1 MHMAAWDAIR
11 SRIKDFLQEEI
22 VKKNLFM
29 FLVVCAAVTSLWAA
43 GSKEKKGQIFVAV
56 SINTYNNFHSVFYG
70 AVEEY
75 AKANNITLRMADA
88 QNNAQKQ
95 VSDVENLLAL
105 NPDAFILLPVDTNAQ
120 GVCVDAI
127 KDMGIPLVE
136 SSTWTVNDRFDV
148 FIGADDT
155 SVGRSQG
162 EFIAAY
168 LDANPQVNLK
178 AGYLHI
184 LYGSP
189 LDKMRL
195 EGLLTTL
202 DKYIKS
208 GRFEIIAD
216 ADGLATGDYSS
227 SLTATEDWMQAYPQM
242 NAIIGQNDGTAVAA
256 MQAVL
261 GAGKKDVLICGAD
274 AEGPAVAAI
283 LDGTMAMSAM
293 LEPAKWGRLCI
304 ETIAGLL
311 QGKTYEKFNLITP
324 VPITKENAA
333 KVSNY
338 QLID

>member
-1 MHMAAWDAIR
+1 MKKILLAIFV
-11 SRIKDFLQEEI
+11 SL
-22 VKKNLFM
+22 
-29 FLVVCAAVTSLWAA
+29 LVAVSMWA
-43 GSKEKKGQIFVAV
+43 GGGKETTRKEVLVAV
-56 SINTYNNFHSVFYG
+56 SINTYNNFHSVFYS
-70 AVEEY
+70 AIEDY
-75 AKANNITLRMADA
+75 AKTNNITLRMIDA

-95 VSDVENLLAL
+95 VSDVEDLLAQK
-105 NPDAFILLPVDTNAQ
+105 PDAFILLPVDTNAQ
-120 GVCVDAI
+120 GVSVDAI
-127 KDMGIPLVE
+127 KNAGIPLVE

-155 SVGRSQG
+155 SVGKSQG
-162 EFIAAY
+162 QYIASY
-168 LDANPQVNLK
+168 LDANPNVNLK

-195 EGLLTTL
+195 EGLTTTL
-202 DKYIKS
+202 DKYIKN

-227 SLTATEDWMQAYPQM
+227 SLAATENWMQAFPQM

-261 GAGKKDVLICGAD
+261 GANRKDVLICGAD

-304 ETIAGLL
+304 ETAMGLL

-333 KVSNY
+333 KVKNY
-338 QLID
+338 QLVE